1 MGSLSSSASV
11 AADAVTHPVTIQ
23 VINQGPGI
31 WGNVATGLITA
42 GAAIAAVML
51 THRFT
56 LKREK
61 LAAQDKREQEF
72 HYLATELAFA
82 LERYALAWV
91 PLSWTTLEQ
100 LRKGAEQRL
109 VLDLSIMK
117 GDWRCLPVRESF
129 RLRSLESDHAGL
141 MSFLNNEHLIWS
153 QLNSTTLSISGFNI
167 ALKAFL
173 LAGRLR
179 RLAGLADSSH
189 LKSETGVFR
198 MLREGRRISR
208 NQQQIMKNHSRTNA
222 GLSEPAGANNTAS
235 KSYKGPQS

>member
-1 MGSLSSSASV
+1 MMHADYIADSLSSVVS
-11 AADAVTHPVTIQ
+11 HPVTVQ

-31 WGNVATGLITA
+31 WGSVATGLITA
-42 GAAIAAVML
+42 GAAIGAVML

-72 HYLATELAFA
+72 HYLATEMAFA

-100 LRKGAEQRL
+100 LKKGAEQRL
-109 VLDLSIMK
+109 VLNLSIIK

-153 QLNSTTLSISGFNI
+153 QLNATTLSISGFNI

-179 RLAGLADSSH
+179 RLTGLADSSH
-189 LKSETGVFR
+189 LKSETGVFHI
-198 MLREGRRISR
+198 LREGRRISR
-208 NQQQIMKNHSRTNA
+208 KQQQILKNHSGINV
-222 GLSEPAGANNTAS
+222 GLPEPAVSNNTGP
-235 KSYKGPQS
+235 KCNKGS